1 MSGDASVADGSTV
14 TVDSFNK
21 ALDSVL
27 SWLDEAND
35 TISKQSP
42 VANDIE
48 SLKEQFHHHE
58 VCFIL
63 LHVFGIKIFEYVAK
77 YPPHKNPIKQKS

>member
-1 MSGDASVADGSTV
+1 VVVVVQSSISSDASVADSSTV
-14 TVDSFNK
+14 TVAGFNK
-21 ALDSVL
+21 ALDGVL
-27 SWLDEAND
+27 SWLDEASG

-58 VCFIL
+58 VC
-63 LHVFGIKIFEYVAK
+63 
-77 YPPHKNPIKQKS
+77 